1 MVPHLI
7 EFKHPTAV
15 VRAWV
20 IEIGFE
26 EFHDK
31 LIEYKAF
38 LKHEENETAGMI
50 AKFHIS
56 ISSSMEINLKR
67 EKKKEK
73 ERKNNFQSYN
83 N

>member
-1 MVPHLI
+1 M
-7 EFKHPTAV
+7 T
-15 VRAWV
+15 
-20 IEIGFE
+20 
-26 EFHDK
+26 K

-67 EKKKEK
+67 EKKKKKK
-73 ERKNNFQSYN
+73 ERTTFKATTIKIISAMTK
-83 N
+83 